1 MSLTALQQSQESGKK
16 TKSSIEQNLSSPL
29 LCARVS
35 QPLSVSESHLKASK
49 HHDQSIKEHDKSHN
63 SLMTLDDSASPSCA
77 EPVQTLRLFRPLDS
91 RCFGCVSGSF
101 GRGSES
107 PSTHKRKR
115 DAMWK
120 CQRVPH
126 ANQRLRKA
134 KQWSMSRDVNFL
146 GRNLD
151 FPKSC
156 LIGNHWTEVLRCC
169 WMLVASS

>member
-1 MSLTALQQSQESGKK
+1 MILPVPVA
-16 TKSSIEQNLSSPL
+16 QN
-29 LCARVS
+29 
-35 QPLSVSESHLKASK
+35 QFK
-49 HHDQSIKEHDKSHN
+49 HV
-63 SLMTLDDSASPSCA
+63 PR
-77 EPVQTLRLFRPLDS
+77 QTLQTS

-120 CQRVPH
+120 CQRVLH

-151 FPKSC
+151 STKSC
-156 LIGNHWTEVLRCC
+156 LIGNHCTEVLLDVGCQLLDHITSGHRPGS
-169 WMLVASS
+169 ASPVFPMSRRDGQENEIK